1 MPITLLIMTLLIC
14 HVENIFK
21 IFITYTIFIVKKL
34 TWSIVEKQ
42 TACLRNRNA
51 VRNGPRDF
59 VFLYGSFT
67 TEHSRSILMVQY
79 SPNSCLLESFFNPD
93 TNTIQV
99 LNLELHGKIN
109 GIKCKSEESLTL
121 DMETNPKR
129 PLNFQLGGHQLS
141 YPVQYPW
148 SMIYINTKLV
158 HLVEIQQWY
167 NTLSIYFL
175 HFLHWFIPNKIIV
188 YVYNFS
194 SLIENT
200 IYGVDRGECP
210 PSESFCNSLVQCDC

>member
-1 MPITLLIMTLLIC
+1 MDPGILYFYMGALPL
-14 HVENIFK
+14 
-21 IFITYTIFIVKKL
+21 
-34 TWSIVEKQ
+34 SIP
-42 TACLRNRNA
+42 
-51 VRNGPRDF
+51 GP
-59 VFLYGSFT
+59 
-67 TEHSRSILMVQY
+67 Y

-109 GIKCKSEESLTL
+109 GIKCESEESLTL

-141 YPVQYPW
+141 YPVQYPS

-167 NTLSIYFL
+167 STFL
-175 HFLHWFIPNKIIV
+175 H
-188 YVYNFS
+188 
-194 SLIENT
+194 
-200 IYGVDRGECP
+200 
-210 PSESFCNSLVQCDC
+210 